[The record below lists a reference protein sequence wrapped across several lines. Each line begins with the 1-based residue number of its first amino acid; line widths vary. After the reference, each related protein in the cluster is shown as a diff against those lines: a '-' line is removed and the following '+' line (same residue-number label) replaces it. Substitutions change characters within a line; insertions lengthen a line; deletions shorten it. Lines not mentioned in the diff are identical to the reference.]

1 MAVGVEEETPFSGA
15 GHDSVDG
22 DAPVQPPARRRWS
35 LKALAAG
42 VAALAT
48 VAAVFFFTGSDEA
61 PPPDDEPAQDGA
73 APDPGVLED
82 DFVVFTDP
90 DTGITVQHP
99 ESWVPRARPEASQR
113 LLLNAG
119 GQSSV
124 LIRVDPIDGT
134 VDTPE
139 KLAQVQT
146 VTDRIAGA
154 PGVQVVH
161 REAVEING
169 MLGVS
174 YLSRFTDEDSG
185 TKVANAQYFLFSGNT
200 MYNVL
205 FQAVPE
211 EEFDRLAPVFNK
223 ILASFH
229 PPPPEEGSPPA
240 ADAPAPG

>member
-1 MAVGVEEETPFSGA
+1 MAVGVEPEAPFSGA
-15 GHDSVDG
+15 DHDSVEG
-22 DAPVQPPARRRWS
+22 GAPGQPPTRRRW
-35 LKALAAG
+35 LPKAVAAG
-42 VAALAT
+42 FAA
-48 VAAVFFFTGSDEA
+48 VAAVTAVVVFTGSDET
-61 PPPDDEPAQDGA
+61 PPPEDPVQDSA
-73 APDPGVLED
+73 APDPGVLADE
-82 DFVVFTDP
+82 FVVFTDP
-90 DTGITVQHP
+90 ETGITLQHP

-119 GQSSV
+119 GDSSV
-124 LIRVDPIDGT
+124 LIRVDTIDGT

-154 PGVQVVH
+154 PGVQVVK

-169 MLGVS
+169 MLGIS
-174 YLSRFTDEDSG
+174 YLSRFTHEETG

-200 MYNVL
+200 MYNLL

-211 EEFDRLAPVFNK
+211 AEFDRLAPAFNK

-229 PPPPEEGSPPA
+229 PPPPAEPAPPA
-240 ADAPAPG
+240 G

>member
-1 MAVGVEEETPFSGA
+1 MGVGVEPDTRFSETE
-15 GHDSVDG
+15 HDRVDG
-22 DAPVQPPARRRWS
+22 DAPAQGATRRRW
-35 LKALAAG
+35 LPKAVAAGVVALAA
-42 VAALAT
+42 VAA
-48 VAAVFFFTGSDEA
+48 AVVLTGSDDA
-61 PPPDDEPAQDGA
+61 PAPENDPALDSA

-90 DTGITVQHP
+90 ETGITVQHP

-154 PGVQVVH
+154 PGVQVVE

-174 YLSRFTDEDSG
+174 YLSRFTDEESG

-200 MYNVL
+200 MYNLL

-211 EEFDRLAPVFNK
+211 EEFDRLAPTFNK

-229 PPPPEEGSPPA
+229 PPPAPPA
-240 ADAPAPG
+240 AEAPGPPAAEG